1 MIGFAGK
8 YRKEILH
15 KQQKN
20 NRILRMLNLI
30 KINLENNSK
39 IIVSKEQERAR
50 LQDLTDEELFNA
62 TLTEEEK
69 EENRR
74 AQKEEDEVER
84 LLALE
89 AEEEKKIRAATAAA
103 LNSNISVSS
112 SLNVHEIENI
122 KV

>member
-8 YRKEILH
+8 YRKKIIH
-15 KQQKN
+15 KEHKN
-20 NRILRMLNLI
+20 NRILRMLRFI
-30 KINLENNSK
+30 KINLENDSK
-39 IIVSKEQERAR
+39 MIVSQEEETAK
-50 LQDLTDEELFNA
+50 LQHLTDEELFNA
-62 TLTEEEK
+62 SLTEEEK

-89 AEEEKKIRAATAAA
+89 AEEEEKIRAATAAA
-103 LNSNISVSS
+103 LNSNISGVT
-112 SLNVHEIENI
+112 LEINEIENI

>member
-1 MIGFAGK
+1 
-8 YRKEILH
+8 
-15 KQQKN
+15 
-20 NRILRMLNLI
+20 
-30 KINLENNSK
+30 
-39 IIVSKEQERAR
+39 
-50 LQDLTDEELFNA
+50 
-62 TLTEEEK
+62 
-69 EENRR
+69 
-74 AQKEEDEVER
+74 DEVER